1 MQPRNF
7 FVADVS
13 RKKDSRRFEHSSAQG
28 SGELPGEDDTE
39 SAIRAA
45 RRIAV
50 DAHAIP
56 IEVANDDEAA
66 VRALCSCPCPL
77 LLKQPL
83 PFCWI
88 TIFESDEEILHSL
101 CRIAAHEIVDL

>member
-39 SAIRAA
+39 TANRAA
-45 RRIAV
+45 RLNVADV
-50 DAHAIP
+50 HAIP
-56 IEVANDDEAA
+56 IEEANEDEAA
-66 VRALCSCPCPL
+66 ARALCSCPCPL
-77 LLKQPL
+77 FLKQPL

-88 TIFESDEEILHSL
+88 TIFKSDEEILHGL
-101 CRIAAHEIVDL
+101 CRIATHEAVDL